1 MNILTPI
8 STFGR
13 VTADLELKT
22 SQNGNNTPYVS
33 FSLAVDKGFGAK
45 NMPFFC
51 NASFMTKRQS
61 EW

>member
-33 FSLAVDKGFGAK
+33 FSLAVDKGFGDKEHAI
-45 NMPFFC
+45 
-51 NASFMTKRQS
+51 MTKRQS